1 MAIYVDGVRVK
12 TCPIRGG
19 VCSRE
24 YCEWYVQ
31 DLKKCAIVVIAL
43 GFSEVK
49 S

>member
-24 YCEWYVQ
+24 YCEFYI
-31 DLKKCAIVVIAL
+31 KRFGSCAIVVIATGRSL
-43 GFSEVK
+43 
-49 S
+49 